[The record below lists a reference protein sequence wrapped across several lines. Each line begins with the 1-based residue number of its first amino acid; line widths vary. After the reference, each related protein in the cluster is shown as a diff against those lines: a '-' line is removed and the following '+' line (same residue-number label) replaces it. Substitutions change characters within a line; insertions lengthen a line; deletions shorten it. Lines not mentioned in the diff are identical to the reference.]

1 MPKTKTSRKQ
11 LFRAALAVAG
21 HTQRSWAE
29 ANKITPQWLSLV
41 LNDREVSIRLSEKI
55 DTFTREQLS
64 KQHAAL
70 AS

>member
-11 LFRAALAVAG
+11 LFRAALAIAG
-21 HTQRSWAE
+21 HSQVSWAA

-41 LNDREVSIRLSEKI
+41 LNGHEESIKLTEKI
-55 DTFTREQLS
+55 DAFTREQLE
-64 KQHAAL
+64 KHTAL